1 MVNASLKQMGGRW
14 LKFMSGVGEKDVI
27 ELHATTTIGAN
38 TKADREIVFR
48 SVPEPE

>member
-1 MVNASLKQMGGRW
+1 MGGRW

-27 ELHATTTIGAN
+27 ELHATTIIGAN
-38 TKADREIVFR
+38 TKADREMVFR

>member
-1 MVNASLKQMGGRW
+1 MGGRW
-14 LKFMSGVGEKDVI
+14 LKFMSGVSEKDVI

-38 TKADREIVFR
+38 TKADREMVFR